1 MLRWSLLQH
10 QVPVSLQLQCRPF
23 HSGSRHLPNHS
34 KTAATTGST
43 QFWTSGKSTAADPV
57 QLSREGHSTVFLFG
71 VEHYSLQVEPAEFI
85 LKHNPAAVVFE
96 NSFSASGGNGAIVD
110 CEDSTSLDGSHLV
123 AMACETAARMQ
134 SSPPAVFDH
143 VWQ

>member
-1 MLRWSLLQH
+1 M
-10 QVPVSLQLQCRPF
+10 
-23 HSGSRHLPNHS
+23 
-34 KTAATTGST
+34 
-43 QFWTSGKSTAADPV
+43 
-57 QLSREGHSTVFLFG
+57 
-71 VEHYSLQVEPAEFI
+71 
-85 LKHNPAAVVFE
+85 VFE

-143 VWQ
+143 VWQVSYSHINLFYIAFQSGPLAALVDYCDAISAG